1 MDWMILDDL
10 ILAPT
15 AHITQKNFT
24 SLFEPSP
31 QPHFQKGTW
40 TLEAFVSFRNN
51 VSKTE
56 TQKMALLNKTRT
68 IIVENI
74 HEYYAYV

>member
-15 AHITQKNFT
+15 AHIDIKNFT

-31 QPHFQKGTW
+31 HFIFKIRTC
-40 TLEAFVSFRNN
+40 TLQAFVSIRNN
-51 VSKTE
+51 ASKTE
-56 TQKMALLNKTRT
+56 IQKMALLNKTRT
-68 IIVENI
+68 IIVENT
-74 HEYYAYV
+74 HEYYACV